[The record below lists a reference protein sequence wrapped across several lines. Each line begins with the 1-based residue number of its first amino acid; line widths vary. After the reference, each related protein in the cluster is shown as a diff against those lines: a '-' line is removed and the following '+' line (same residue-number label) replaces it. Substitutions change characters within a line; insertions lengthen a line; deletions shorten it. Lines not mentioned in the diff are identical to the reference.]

1 MVKMLHNSSLLIDG
15 IEDNSKL
22 RRGIPRIVSSQSMH
36 LRNFVPLLDTL
47 ALFFQ
52 IRDDYA
58 NLLSEEYKE
67 NKSFCED
74 LTEGKFSFPIIHAI
88 RSDSESTRILNI
100 LRQRTTDVDVKKCFV
115 DCLEQIGSFAY
126 TKVILKQME
135 DKRCC
140 HEKSLYLTEPGSIF
154 TCNLYRVIMKIMKL

>member
-1 MVKMLHNSSLLIDG
+1 MAVRLM
-15 IEDNSKL
+15 
-22 RRGIPRIVSSQSMH
+22 QSFSEN
-36 LRNFVPLLDTL
+36 RSNFVPLLDTL

-100 LRQRTTDVDVKKCFV
+100 LRQRTTDVDVKKYFV
-115 DCLEQIGSFAY
+115 DCLEQVSE
-126 TKVILKQME
+126 TCLDQ
-135 DKRCC
+135 
-140 HEKSLYLTEPGSIF
+140 TPGQ
-154 TCNLYRVIMKIMKL
+154 Y